1 MSPTG
6 TVNVKYAFWNNKGG
20 VGKTFLCFAA
30 ASEYARQNPRVQVVV
45 IDMCP
50 QANVSE
56 ILLGGNGSGGDHLQS
71 LLDKTSGPQTIGG
84 YYHQRILQPHATVGT
99 ETSFLVRVTD
109 SNPNAPDNLHLVAG
123 DPSLELQVQTI
134 NNIAVQDIPEGA
146 WRNVHAWVIDLQS
159 AASRHLGDC
168 AFFIDCNP
176 SFSSYTEQAILA
188 AERLIVPCTADGSS
202 ARAIDNV
209 GQLVYGRGV
218 PPAYRAASFSAKAN
232 TFSMTLPRLH
242 LVAMNRSTTYRRK
255 SAKAFAKMFDN
266 IKEKVR
272 EQGRSI
278 PESFSRSFDEDPFIE
293 IPDAHTVA
301 IVASYLGVPIRDLR
315 PGPYDL
321 GGEQTQ
327 VNRDSLERYQH
338 AIEQL
343 VGRL

>member
-1 MSPTG
+1 MRC
-6 TVNVKYAFWNNKGG
+6 AFWNNKGG

-30 ASEYARQNPRVQVVV
+30 ASEYARQHPEVQVVV

-50 QANVSE
+50 QANISE
-56 ILLGGNGSGGDHLQS
+56 ILLGGNESGGDQLQN
-71 LLDKTSGPQTIGG
+71 LLDMTPGPRTIGG

-99 ETSFLVRVTD
+99 ETSFLVRVKDT
-109 SNPNAPDNLHLVAG
+109 NPNAPDNLHLVAG

-159 AASRHLGDC
+159 AASRHLGEC

-218 PPAYRAASFSAKAN
+218 PPAYRAASFSAKAS
-232 TFSMTLPRLH
+232 TFSMTLPRMH
-242 LVAMNRSTTYRRK
+242 AVAMNRSTTYRRK

-266 IKEKVR
+266 IKDRVR
-272 EQGRSI
+272 EQNRLM
-278 PESFSRSFDEDPFIE
+278 PDSFSRSLDQGLFIE

-301 IVASYLGVPIRDLR
+301 IVASYLGLPIRDLR

-321 GGEQTQ
+321 DGDQTQ
-327 VNRDSLERYQH
+327 INGDSLQRYQQS
-338 AIEQL
+338 IERL
-343 VGRL
+343 VGVL